1 MGQTIILAH
10 QFFQLVTLATI
21 SLFVT
26 IIVNS
31 IPDNMSYGILGKIVY
46 FQESSFL
53 LLGKAAF
60 NLLFL
65 GVTTQ
70 IIMPSFPF

>member
-1 MGQTIILAH
+1 MVQTIISAH
-10 QFFQLVTLATI
+10 QFFQLITLVNI

-26 IIVNS
+26 IIVNI
-31 IPDNMSYGILGKIVY
+31 IPDNMSYGMLGRIVY

-53 LLGKAAF
+53 SLRKAVL

-70 IIMPSFPF
+70 IIMPSFLL